1 MLQESLRFFRLKA
14 SLQNLKKIHTHAKL
28 NKDQRIRKLI
38 FPKIKIS
45 VYFSPS
51 FPVAL
56 LPTLCK
62 PLQCVLPL
70 CHNLLHVFCCQN
82 ILLLLILPSYFI
94 KCTLL
99 LLALLSFA
107 IRTCINSDHSLFFSS
122 LLSCCRFGLG
132 CDGSSSVRVHAL
144 RHGVAEG
151 LLEAAGKHSP
161 AMDGE
166 RAHWAGAGC

>member
-1 MLQESLRFFRLKA
+1 MLKA

-28 NKDQRIRKLI
+28 NKDQHIRKLV

-45 VYFSPS
+45 VCFSPG

-82 ILLLLILPSYFI
+82 ILLLLILTSYFI

-107 IRTCINSDHSLFFSS
+107 IRTCINSDHSLVSFFFLHFCPAAGSV
-122 LLSCCRFGLG
+122 LAAMAPRLSACTRS
-132 CDGSSSVRVHAL
+132 DMVWQRVCWK
-144 RHGVAEG
+144 
-151 LLEAAGKHSP
+151 LLENVPQRWMESVLTGLVQAVSG
-161 AMDGE
+161 
-166 RAHWAGAGC
+166 